1 MDLEN
6 LHQYHFGEVA
16 EADEALLIGWAI
28 LEAKKDIS
36 TDILC
41 LKNNFEWS
49 WLVDGLGI
57 LSQSEIKLEFWEFAL
72 MIVLRNLDINVN

>member
-6 LHQYHFGEVA
+6 LHQYHFGEAA

-36 TDILC
+36 ADILC
-41 LKNNFEWS
+41 LKNNFES
-49 WLVDGLGI
+49 RWLVDGLGI
-57 LSQSEIKLEFWEFAL
+57 LSQSEIKPEF
-72 MIVLRNLDINVN
+72 